1 MLLLTALP
9 ARKTGELTVRTDDG
23 TAYVFKGVPLS
34 CEVQDEDHADELQIK
49 GFQTK
54 DEFEAEQH
62 FQQQAAKR
70 AERMAARE
78 AKKAQAAQDDDDDD
92 DDAPISTGDGLPK
105 EENTAPTG
113 RVRKAGAASVV
124 KG

>member
-23 TAYVFKGVPLS
+23 TAYVFKGTPLS
-34 CEVQDEDHADELQIK
+34 CEVQDEDHVDELQIK

-54 DEFEAEQH
+54 EEFDAEQK
-62 FQQQAAKR
+62 FQQVAAKR
-70 AERMAARE
+70 AERIAERE

-92 DDAPISTGDGLPK
+92 VPASTGDGLPK
-105 EENTAPTG
+105 EDNTAPTG
-113 RVRKAGAASVV
+113 RVRKAGAASLV